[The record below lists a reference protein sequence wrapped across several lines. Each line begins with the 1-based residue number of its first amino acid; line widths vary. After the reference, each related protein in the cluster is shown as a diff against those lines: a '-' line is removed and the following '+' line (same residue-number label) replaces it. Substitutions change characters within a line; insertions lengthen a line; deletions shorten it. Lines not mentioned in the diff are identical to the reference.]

1 MLRPYM
7 RTMHAVPNPEQ
18 NIRVSDVWLA
28 EHATPAVAGAL
39 GLRARSSLEVVHEPS
54 DGAAFDEP
62 SGPRTDAFVVY
73 PPRGRPPRRDRVVD
87 DRQPLVAPHGSDLT
101 AERGASPKHRVPPT
115 PRR

>member
-62 SGPRTDAFVVY
+62 SGPRRDAFVVDR
-73 PPRGRPPRRDRVVD
+73 PRGRPPRRERVVD
-87 DRQPLVAPHGSDLT
+87 DRQPLIEHHGSDF
-101 AERGASPKHRVPPT
+101 AGEWGASLKHRF
-115 PRR
+115 PRQRLL